1 MNSDLVN
8 TLTGAIIGVPEQ
20 KIPQALSVPQ
30 HQYRGQ
36 LICIL
41 LLGYMIYEL
50 YETKGDNG
58 SFILA
63 IIVL

>member
-8 TLTGAIIGVPEQ
+8 TLTGAILGVPEQ
-20 KIPQALSVPQ
+20 KVPQALSLPQ
-30 HQYRGQ
+30 QQYRGQ
-36 LICIL
+36 LICSL
-41 LLGYMIYEL
+41 LLGYLVYEL

-63 IIVL
+63 IIVI